1 MTPASQ
7 PRARDLGIPFDGEPG
22 ALNAIT
28 DVAGLTVGH
37 CTVTQG
43 DAVRT
48 GVTALFPL
56 GHEARDGVPAAVFAF
71 NGTGE
76 MTGAHQIAEY
86 GGFFGPLLLTG
97 TLGVGTASQ
106 AYLRWVARQTTDDNL
121 RFTRILPVVAETWDG
136 NLHDAWGFAL
146 QSEHVW
152 QALDTARSGPVAE
165 GNVGGGNGMICHGFK
180 GGVGTA
186 SRHFEQCGRRY
197 TVGVLVQANQGL
209 RDDLLLAGLPA
220 GRWIQGSTP
229 ELPPDQGALGDGS
242 IIVVIATDVP
252 LHASQLARVAKRATV
267 GVARTGGFG
276 GTLSGEIFLAFSTAA
291 AGRITVG
298 AEVVDDVANELPS
311 HGATHSGDALDPL
324 FHATAWAVEEAI
336 VNALVAADTMTG
348 LNGLR
353 IHRLPHAPVRALMRR
368 RAQMLEPEDLS
379 DAATPTAAAAPSTE
393 TRP

>member
-1 MTPASQ
+1 MSPTLK
-7 PRARDLGIPFDGEPG
+7 PRARELGVPFDGQPG

-28 DVAGLTVGH
+28 DVRSVTVGH
-37 CTVTQG
+37 CTLIQG

-56 GHEARDGVPAAVFAF
+56 GRDANEGVPAAVFAF

-86 GGFFGPLLLTG
+86 GGFFGPVLLTG

-106 AYLRWVARQTTDDNL
+106 ACLHWVAKQTTDDEV

-146 QSEHVW
+146 QPEHVW
-152 QALDTARSGPVAE
+152 QALDTAQGGRVEE
-165 GNVGGGNGMICHGFK
+165 GSVGGGTGMICHGFK

-186 SRHFEQCGRRY
+186 SRCFEQCGSPH

-209 RDDLLLAGLPA
+209 RDDLLVAGLPA

-229 ELPPDQGALGDGS
+229 DLPPEKAALGDGS

-252 LHASQLARVAKRATV
+252 LHPAQLARVAKRATV

-276 GTLSGEIFLAFSTAA
+276 GTLSGEIFLAFSTATA
-291 AGRITVG
+291 AGRIAVG
-298 AEVVDDVANELPS
+298 AEGASPS
-311 HGATHSGDALDPL
+311 APHPGDALDPL

-353 IHRLPHAPVRALMRR
+353 IHRLPHAPLHALMQRR
-368 RAQMLEPEDLS
+368 KQMLEALEP
-379 DAATPTAAAAPSTE
+379 AAPAVPAPSPTE
-393 TRP
+393 TRT

>member
-1 MTPASQ
+1 MTPVSQ

-22 ALNAIT
+22 AQNAIT

-37 CTVTQG
+37 CTVTHG

-56 GHEARDGVPAAVFAF
+56 GREARDGVPAAVFAF

-76 MTGAHQIAEY
+76 MTGAHQISEY
-86 GGFFGPLLLTG
+86 GGFFGPVLLTG
-97 TLGVGTASQ
+97 TLGVGTTSQ
-106 AYLRWVARQTTDDNL
+106 AYLRWVARQTTDDDL

-146 QSEHVW
+146 QPEHVW
-152 QALDTARSGPVAE
+152 QALDAARSGPVAE

-186 SRHFEQCGRRY
+186 SRRFEQCGHQH
-197 TVGVLVQANQGL
+197 TVGVLVQANHGL

-220 GRWIQGSTP
+220 GRWIQGGTP
-229 ELPPDQGALGDGS
+229 DLPADRAAAPVALADGS
-242 IIVVIATDVP
+242 IIVVVATDVP

-276 GTLSGEIFLAFSTAA
+276 GTLSGEIFLAFSTAP
-291 AGRITVG
+291 AGRVTVG
-298 AEVVDDVANELPS
+298 EEMAKDQQAP
-311 HGATHSGDALDPL
+311 GATHPGDVLDAL

-336 VNALVAADTMTG
+336 VNALVAADTVTG
-348 LNGLR
+348 LHGLR
-353 IHRLPHAPVRALMRR
+353 IHRLPHAPVRSLMGR
-368 RAQMLEPEDLS
+368 RARMLEPEEP
-379 DAATPTAAAAPSTE
+379 AANAPRTE
-393 TRP
+393 IQP

>member
-1 MTPASQ
+1 MPLTLN
-7 PRARDLGIPFDGEPG
+7 PRARDLGVPFDGQPG

-28 DVAGLTVGH
+28 DVKGVTVGH
-37 CTVTQG
+37 CTLSQG

-56 GHEARDGVPAAVFAF
+56 GRDADEGVPAAVFAF

-86 GGFFGPLLLTG
+86 GGFFGPVLLTG

-106 AYLRWVARQTTDDNL
+106 ACLRWVARQTTDDDV

-146 QSEHVW
+146 QPEHVW
-152 QALDTARSGPVAE
+152 QALDKAQGGPVAE
-165 GNVGGGNGMICHGFK
+165 GNVGGGTGMICHGFK
-180 GGVGTA
+180 GGIGTA
-186 SRHFEQCGRRY
+186 SRCFDQCGGQH

-229 ELPPDQGALGDGS
+229 DLPPETVALGDGS

-252 LHASQLARVAKRATV
+252 LHPTQLARVARRATV

-291 AGRITVG
+291 AAGRIVLGT
-298 AEVVDDVANELPS
+298 EVASRSTP
-311 HGATHSGDALDPL
+311 HPGDALDPL

-353 IHRLPHAPVRALMRR
+353 IHRLPHEPLRALMQRR
-368 RAQMLEPEDLS
+368 KQMLEALEPADPAVL
-379 DAATPTAAAAPSTE
+379 AAVPTE
-393 TRP
+393 TRI

>member
-1 MTPASQ
+1 MTPVSQ

-22 ALNAIT
+22 AQNAIT

-37 CTVTQG
+37 CTVTHG
-43 DAVRT
+43 DTVRT

-76 MTGAHQIAEY
+76 MTGAHQISEY
-86 GGFFGPLLLTG
+86 GGFFGPVLLTG
-97 TLGVGTASQ
+97 TLGVGTTSQ
-106 AYLRWVARQTTDDNL
+106 AYLRWVARQTTDDDL

-146 QSEHVW
+146 QPEHVW

-186 SRHFEQCGRRY
+186 SRRFEQCGHQH
-197 TVGVLVQANQGL
+197 TVGVLVQANHGL

-220 GRWIQGSTP
+220 GRWIQGGTP
-229 ELPPDQGALGDGS
+229 ELPADRAAAPVALADGS
-242 IIVVIATDVP
+242 IIVVVATDVP

-276 GTLSGEIFLAFSTAA
+276 GTLSGEIFLAFSTAP
-291 AGRITVG
+291 AGRVTVG
-298 AEVVDDVANELPS
+298 EEVAKDQQAP
-311 HGATHSGDALDPL
+311 GAMHPGDALDPL

-348 LNGLR
+348 LHGLL
-353 IHRLPHAPVRALMRR
+353 IHRLPHAPVRSLMGR
-368 RAQMLEPEDLS
+368 RARMLEPEEP
-379 DAATPTAAAAPSTE
+379 AANAPRTE
-393 TRP
+393 IQP

>member
-1 MTPASQ
+1 MPLTLN
-7 PRARDLGIPFDGEPG
+7 PRARDLGVPFDGQPG
-22 ALNAIT
+22 VFNAIT
-28 DVAGLTVGH
+28 DVKGVTVGH

-56 GHEARDGVPAAVFAF
+56 GCDASDGVPAAVFAF

-86 GGFFGPLLLTG
+86 GGFFGPVLLTG

-106 AYLRWVARQTTDDNL
+106 ACLRWVARQTTDDDV

-146 QSEHVW
+146 QPEHVW
-152 QALDTARSGPVAE
+152 QALDTAQGGPVAE
-165 GNVGGGNGMICHGFK
+165 GNVGGGTGMICHGFK
-180 GGVGTA
+180 GGIGTA
-186 SRHFEQCGRRY
+186 SRCFDQCGSQH

-209 RDDLLLAGLPA
+209 RDDLLIAGLPA
-220 GRWIQGSTP
+220 GRWIQGSAP
-229 ELPPDQGALGDGS
+229 ELPPETEALGDGS

-252 LHASQLARVAKRATV
+252 LHPNQLTRVARRATV

-291 AGRITVG
+291 AAGRIVLGTE
-298 AEVVDDVANELPS
+298 AASPS
-311 HGATHSGDALDPL
+311 TLHPGDALDPL

-336 VNALVAADTMTG
+336 VNALVAADTLKG
-348 LNGLR
+348 LKGLR
-353 IHRLPHAPVRALMRR
+353 IHRLPHAPLQVLMQRR
-368 RAQMLEPEDLS
+368 KQMLEALEP
-379 DAATPTAAAAPSTE
+379 AAPAAVAPSPTE
-393 TRP
+393 TRT

>member
-1 MTPASQ
+1 MTPACP
-7 PRARDLGIPFDGEPG
+7 PRARDLDVPCDGQPG

-28 DVAGLTVGH
+28 DVAGVTVGH
-37 CTVTQG
+37 CTLNEG
-43 DAVRT
+43 GAVRT

-56 GHEARDGVPAAVFAF
+56 GSEANDGVPAAVFAF

-86 GGFFGPLLLTG
+86 GGFFGPVLLTG

-106 AYLRWVARQTTDDNL
+106 AGLSWVARRTADEDQ

-146 QSEHVW
+146 RPEHVW
-152 QALDTARSGPVAE
+152 QALDAARSGPVRE
-165 GNVGGGNGMICHGFK
+165 GNVGGGTGMICHGFK
-180 GGVGTA
+180 GGIGTS
-186 SRHFEQCGRRY
+186 SRCFEQCGSLH

-209 RDDLLLAGLPA
+209 RDDLLVAGLPA
-220 GRWIQGSTP
+220 GRWIQGFTP
-229 ELPPDQGALGDGS
+229 ELPDGSAALGDGS

-252 LHASQLARVAKRATV
+252 LNPSQLARVARRATV

-276 GTLSGEIFLAFSTAA
+276 GALSGEIFLAFSTAPD

-298 AEVVDDVANELPS
+298 GGRAQPLAMHP
-311 HGATHSGDALDPL
+311 GDTLDPL

-336 VNALVAADTMTG
+336 LNALVAAETMTG
-348 LNGLR
+348 LRGLR
-353 IHRLPHAPVRALMRR
+353 IYGLPHAPLLSLMRR
-368 RAQMLEPEDLS
+368 RARMLEPEPPS
-379 DAATPTAAAAPSTE
+379 PPAAPTALRTE
-393 TRP
+393 TRS

>member
-22 ALNAIT
+22 VLNAIT

-56 GHEARDGVPAAVFAF
+56 GRDARDGVPAAVFAF

-86 GGFFGPLLLTG
+86 GGFFGPVLLTG

-106 AYLRWVARQTTDDNL
+106 ASLRWVARQTTDDDL
-121 RFTRILPVVAETWDG
+121 RFTRTLPVVAETWDG
-136 NLHDAWGFAL
+136 NLHDAWAFAL
-146 QSEHVW
+146 QPEHVW
-152 QALDTARSGPVAE
+152 QALDTARGGPVAE

-180 GGVGTA
+180 GGMGTA
-186 SRHFEQCGRRY
+186 SRCFEQCGHQH

-229 ELPPDQGALGDGS
+229 ELPADQAAEPVALGDGS

-298 AEVVDDVANELPS
+298 DAATNGLS
-311 HGATHSGDALDPL
+311 ATAATHPGDALDPL

-348 LNGLR
+348 LHGLR

-368 RAQMLEPEDLS
+368 RAQMLEPEDLA
-379 DAATPTAAAAPSTE
+379 DAAAAAAQSTE